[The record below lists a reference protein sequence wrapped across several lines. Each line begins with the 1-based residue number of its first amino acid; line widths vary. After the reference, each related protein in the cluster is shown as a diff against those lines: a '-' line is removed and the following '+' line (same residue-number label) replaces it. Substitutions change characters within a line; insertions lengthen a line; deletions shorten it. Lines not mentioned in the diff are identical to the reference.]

1 MMIMPSSYYS
11 KETYEKMKKS
21 YKLWLISAI
30 LIIFIGLLFFGLSA
44 FLINNKT
51 VLIIKIVDAIIL
63 SLALITGAIIIIV
76 AYVPLK
82 RRNKFLYR
90 LLTVERFEG
99 SLVIKEIRKPYLVR
113 KSILAYE
120 IVAVD
125 DEDKTINC
133 FYEANLPINFKVD
146 DKVEVTLA
154 ANFIVDIKEANNE

>member
-30 LIIFIGLLFFGLSA
+30 LIIFMGLLFFGLSA

-51 VLIIKIVDAIIL
+51 VLLIKVFDAIIL
-63 SLALITGAIIIIV
+63 SLSLITGAIVILVVYI
-76 AYVPLK
+76 PLK
-82 RRNKFLYR
+82 RRNQFLYR

-99 SLVIKEIRKPYLVR
+99 VLVIKEIREPYLVR

-120 IVAVD
+120 IVAID
-125 DEDKTINC
+125 DEGKTINC
-133 FYEANLPINFKVD
+133 FYEANLPLNFKVN
-146 DKVEVTLA
+146 DKVEATLA
-154 ANFIVDIKEANNE
+154 ANFIVDIKEAQDE

>member
-44 FLINNKT
+44 FLINSKT
-51 VLIIKIVDAIIL
+51 VLLIKIFDAIIL
-63 SLALITGAIIIIV
+63 SLSLITGAIIILVVFI
-76 AYVPLK
+76 PLK
-82 RRNKFLYR
+82 RRNQFLYR

-99 SLVIKEIRKPYLVR
+99 VLTVKEIREPYLVR

-125 DEDKTINC
+125 DEGKTINC
-133 FYEANLPINFKVD
+133 FYEANLPLNFRVD

-154 ANFIVDIKEANNE
+154 ANFIVDIKEAQDE

>member
-30 LIIFIGLLFFGLSA
+30 LIFFMGLLFFGLSA

-51 VLIIKIVDAIIL
+51 VLLIKVFDAIIL
-63 SLALITGAIIIIV
+63 SLSLITGAIVILVVYI
-76 AYVPLK
+76 PLK
-82 RRNKFLYR
+82 RRNQFLYR

-99 SLVIKEIRKPYLVR
+99 VLVIKEIREPYLVR

-120 IVAVD
+120 IVAID
-125 DEDKTINC
+125 DEGKTINC
-133 FYEANLPINFKVD
+133 FYEANLPLNFKVD

-154 ANFIVDIKEANNE
+154 ANFIVDIKEAQDE

>member
-1 MMIMPSSYYS
+1 MMIMPNSYYS

-30 LIIFIGLLFFGLSA
+30 LIIFMGLLFFGLSA

-51 VLIIKIVDAIIL
+51 VLLIKIVDAIIL
-63 SLALITGAIIIIV
+63 SLALIAGAIIILTI
-76 AYVPLK
+76 YVPLK
-82 RRNKFLYR
+82 RRNQFLYR

-99 SLVIKEIRKPYLVR
+99 TLTIKEIREPYLVR

-120 IVAVD
+120 IVAID
-125 DEDKTINC
+125 DEGKTINC
-133 FYEANLPINFKVD
+133 FYEANLPVDFEVD

-154 ANFIVDIKEANNE
+154 ANFIVDIKGANNE